1 MHSTPHIA
9 LFMTYGGSLKIWQD
23 AGILRR
29 EMSLYQALCARGAK
43 ISIVSYA
50 DSSDRDYFSEEF
62 AQAGITL
69 LTRPD
74 CLPMRL
80 YAKTIGWVHEEVL
93 SGANIF
99 KTNQVF
105 GADEAVRAGRFCS
118 KPVVTRMGFHRLSY
132 RPGEIISQKDAQ
144 KQMEREGPIFRDSR
158 HIIAP
163 TESIRRNLGV
173 LYGIEPEKISVV
185 PNFVDVSKI
194 PFSERNVSEL
204 NKFLIVG
211 RLTDQKNI
219 GALIAALTPEQSLT
233 VIGEGE
239 QRDVLQRM
247 ARDLHKNVSWL
258 GRQDHTEVLKAMADH
273 DLFILPSRYEGM
285 PKVVIEAM
293 ASGIPVLVS
302 DAPGNRDVVRH
313 GENGFLCGLSADS
326 LAGSI
331 RSIKENREEIP
342 RIIRQARKD
351 AETLY
356 SLETI
361 ANQEIGLYQTLM
373 LGEKKA

>member
-1 MHSTPHIA
+1 
-9 LFMTYGGSLKIWQD
+9 
-23 AGILRR
+23 
-29 EMSLYQALCARGAK
+29 
-43 ISIVSYA
+43 
-50 DSSDRDYFSEEF
+50 
-62 AQAGITL
+62 
-69 LTRPD
+69 
-74 CLPMRL
+74 
-80 YAKTIGWVHEEVL
+80 
-93 SGANIF
+93 
-99 KTNQVF
+99 
-105 GADEAVRAGRFCS
+105 
-118 KPVVTRMGFHRLSY
+118 
-132 RPGEIISQKDAQ
+132 
-144 KQMEREGPIFRDSR
+144 
-158 HIIAP
+158 
-163 TESIRRNLGV
+163 
-173 LYGIEPEKISVV
+173 
-185 PNFVDVSKI
+185 
-194 PFSERNVSEL
+194 
-204 NKFLIVG
+204 LIVG

-361 ANQEIGLYQTLM
+361 ADQEIGLYQTLM

>member
-1 MHSTPHIA
+1 MQAMPHIA
-9 LFMTYGGSLKIWQD
+9 LFLTYGGSLKIWQE

-43 ISIVSYA
+43 VSIVSYA
-50 DSSDRDYFSEEF
+50 DSSDRDYFGEEF
-62 AQAGITL
+62 SKAGIAL

-74 CLPMRL
+74 YLPMRL
-80 YAKTIGWVHEEVL
+80 YARTIGLVHAAAL
-93 SGANIF
+93 SKADLF

-105 GADEAVRAGRFCS
+105 GAAQAVKAGRIRA

-132 RPGEIISQKDAQ
+132 RPGEVISQEEAQ
-144 KQMEREGPIFRDSR
+144 KQMAIEWPIFRDSR

-194 PFSERNVSEL
+194 PFSERPVSSV
-204 NKFLIVG
+204 NKFLTVG
-211 RLTDQKNI
+211 RLTDQKNM
-219 GALIAALTPEQSLT
+219 GSLIVALTPEQSLT

-239 QRDVLQRM
+239 DRDILQRM
-247 ARDLHKNVSWL
+247 ASDLRKNVSWL
-258 GRQDHTEVLKAMADH
+258 GRQDHANVLQAMTEH

-313 GENGFLCGLSADS
+313 RENGFLCGLSSDS
-326 LAGSI
+326 LASSI
-331 RSIKENREEIP
+331 EAIRKNHEEISC
-342 RIIRQARKD
+342 IVHQARKD
-351 AETLY
+351 AEEIY
-356 SLETI
+356 NLETI
-361 ANQEIGLYQTLM
+361 VNHEISLYQAL
-373 LGEKKA
+373 LFGEKKQ